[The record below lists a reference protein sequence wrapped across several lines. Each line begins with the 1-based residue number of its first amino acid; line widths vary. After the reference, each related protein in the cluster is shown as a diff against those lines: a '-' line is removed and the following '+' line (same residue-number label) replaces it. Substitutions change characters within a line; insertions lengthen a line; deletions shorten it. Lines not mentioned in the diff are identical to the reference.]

1 VRSLAT
7 LGRRE
12 LEAVFLSPASYVIL
26 GLFLFVFAYFFRLSI
41 HAMQGDISQSYR
53 FFSGVVYFQI
63 LLCVVPP
70 LLTMRSLS
78 VERQSGTLEMLLT
91 APVTDRDVVLS
102 KFLGAFA
109 FYATL
114 WLPTLAIPVALFR
127 FGASPDFGQVTAFLV
142 GLLGIGS
149 LFVSVGI
156 FTSSVTSNLL
166 AAFFGAL
173 VLDVFLFFG
182 IPGLS
187 WISESEAVRDAL
199 AFFSIPAQ
207 LDEFARGILDVRY
220 LVFYAT
226 GTVFFLFLAVKS
238 LESRRWR

>member
-1 VRSLAT
+1 MSSLVT
-7 LGRRE
+7 LTRRE
-12 LEAVFLSPASYVIL
+12 LGAVFLSPASYVIL

-63 LLCVVPP
+63 LLCVIPP
-70 LLTMRSLS
+70 LLTMRSVS

-102 KFLGAFA
+102 KFVGALV
-109 FYATL
+109 FYAIL
-114 WLPTLAIPVALFR
+114 WIPTLAIPIALFQ
-127 FGASPDFGQVTAFLV
+127 FGASPDFGQVGAFLV
-142 GLLGIGS
+142 GLLGLGGF
-149 LFVSVGI
+149 FVAVGI
-156 FTSSVTSNLL
+156 FTSSLTSNLL
-166 AAFFGAL
+166 AAFFTAL
-173 VLDVFLFFG
+173 VLDVFFFFG

-187 WISESEAVRDAL
+187 WISESDAVRDSL
-199 AFFSIPAQ
+199 ATFSVPGQ
-207 LDEFARGILDVRY
+207 LDEFARGIVDARY

-226 GTVFFLFLAVKS
+226 GAFFFLFLAVKV